1 MTYKCEFCESS
12 FDTNS
17 LLQRHIKTA
26 KYCLEL
32 RFGKQEKKDK
42 KQTKKFECYGC
53 LKEFTNKKNMNTHIE
68 ICEEVRV
75 KKIKEE
81 HQREIKKIKENH
93 QKEIEKLELKI
104 QNLQEKLE
112 MYKSD
117 HECIQEIAKQPKTI
131 NNNNNKYLNITPFI
145 IKQRE
150 VERKINLNF
159 TEDMF
164 LDGQRGVADFTYNN
178 LLLDDNGNSKY
189 LCRDKNRGNFA
200 YKNENGDIEIDYNAD
215 KLINIIHNDVIAKSE
230 SIKTDGLKK
239 SEEIED
245 KSKYID
251 KMIEIKELKTNNN
264 KFINR
269 LGVLTNRKTSISVID
284 DDIEKTLI
292 PITQQYMLEQSKF
305 LTEDHIKEGIDGY
318 IKFAHEYVFK
328 NRVYCSDKNKNVLT
342 YKIEEKH
349 GEQIEIKFIDDI
361 GGIKICSD
369 FFKAIENVNKQI
381 TDKIYNRIEKQLLEF
396 DSNMTDKEYEKY
408 KILEDISYEVKYQCN
423 SIRFITFGKENEFL
437 HKFIDTFC
445 ISNN

>member
-42 KQTKKFECYGC
+42 KPTKKFECYGC

-178 LLLDDNGNSKY
+178 LLLDDNGN
-189 LCRDKNRGNFA
+189 
-200 YKNENGDIEIDYNAD
+200 
-215 KLINIIHNDVIAKSE
+215 
-230 SIKTDGLKK
+230 
-239 SEEIED
+239 
-245 KSKYID
+245 
-251 KMIEIKELKTNNN
+251 
-264 KFINR
+264 
-269 LGVLTNRKTSISVID
+269 RK
-284 DDIEKTLI
+284 
-292 PITQQYMLEQSKF
+292 
-305 LTEDHIKEGIDGY
+305 
-318 IKFAHEYVFK
+318 
-328 NRVYCSDKNKNVLT
+328 
-342 YKIEEKH
+342 
-349 GEQIEIKFIDDI
+349 
-361 GGIKICSD
+361 
-369 FFKAIENVNKQI
+369 
-381 TDKIYNRIEKQLLEF
+381 
-396 DSNMTDKEYEKY
+396 
-408 KILEDISYEVKYQCN
+408 
-423 SIRFITFGKENEFL
+423 
-437 HKFIDTFC
+437 
-445 ISNN
+445 